1 MTGFADD
8 LWYVLVDNQSY
19 GPYSAA
25 DMMNFVGEGRIIAES
40 LISAHPQTGFLP
52 AAQTPAFQV
61 WMSRAMGADTH
72 HAQSQSSSAPQN
84 TPVHTH
90 YRQPN
95 AATQPQG
102 RPDKLF
108 LVMAE
113 IDPQTGMNFLR
124 ALQSFG
130 HVQRIGDT
138 VWLLKAT
145 QDLQEIKSSLGVT
158 LSKRDRL
165 FIHDCFSNQQAWEN
179 IGADLD
185 TRIRQIWQ
193 GLKR

>member
-1 MTGFADD
+1 MTDHADN

-19 GPYSAA
+19 GPYGYA
-25 DMMNFVGEGRIIAES
+25 DMVGFVDESRIIAKS
-40 LISAHPQTGFLP
+40 LISNHPQNGFLP
-52 AAQTPAFQV
+52 ASQYPAFQH
-61 WMSRAMGADTH
+61 WINAALSLH
-72 HAQSQSSSAPQN
+72 APQ
-84 TPVHTH
+84 
-90 YRQPN
+90 
-95 AATQPQG
+95 TQQALAPSPTSNYNHDLQDS
-102 RPDKLF
+102 PSHSQHAIKKDNLF

-130 HVQRIGDT
+130 HVQRIGDAL
-138 VWLLKAT
+138 WLLKAT
-145 QDLQEIKSSLGVT
+145 QDLQEIKSNLATT
-158 LSKRDRL
+158 LKKRDRL

-185 TRIRQIWQ
+185 ARIRQIWQ